1 MSIIEGFDTEKLVCT
16 FCGEQPVVGFTFVV
30 NAQSYEEAKTLQGL
44 DEKSFIAVCKKHL
57 PILQEQMEELQRDA
71 EVEEVDIDSG
81 EPIGEDSDDE

>member
-30 NAQSYEEAKTLQGL
+30 QAQTFEEAKTLQGL
-44 DEKSFIAVCKKHL
+44 DEKSFVAVCKKHL

-71 EVEEVDIDSG
+71 DVEELNVDTG
-81 EPIGEDSDDE
+81 EADSDDNE

>member
-30 NAQSYEEAKTLQGL
+30 QAQTFEEAKTLQGF
-44 DEKSFIAVCKKHL
+44 DEKSLIAVCKKHL

-71 EVEEVDIDSG
+71 DVEELNVDTG
-81 EPIGEDSDDE
+81 EADSDDNE

>member
-30 NAQSYEEAKTLQGL
+30 QAQTYEEAKTLQGL
-44 DEKSFIAVCKKHL
+44 DEKSFVAVCKKHL

-71 EVEEVDIDSG
+71 DVEELNVDTG
-81 EPIGEDSDDE
+81 EADSDDNE